1 MKTYLTELEWWSSR
15 QWFEMAEVKS
25 DTMGP
30 LGQARWAG
38 GAAEL
43 RLTSHFRL

>member
-1 MKTYLTELEWWSSR
+1 MVAV
-15 QWFEMAEVKS
+15 QS

-30 LGQARWAG
+30 PGQARWAG

-43 RLTSHFRL
+43 RLTSHFRLEFKSEMLKSRECVR